1 VYLEKIIHIKGEK
14 KMPSF
19 LLTAIPVV
27 GAVILALI
35 ATIALIK
42 GCWKVA
48 GANEVLIVSGMGKV
62 KYKTGGGIFVIPL
75 IQKIQKMTLE
85 NIQVDFTSR
94 NEIPTKDAIHVLVDA
109 VANMAISKDPTRQG
123 IAASK
128 FAGYNIQQIREIVIP
143 VLEGNIR
150 EIISQTD
157 FEDLIRGD
165 KKAFAEKVQENVA
178 PNLAD
183 MGIDLTTFNIQNFSD
198 KNGVIRDLGI
208 ENIEKIKKDASIAAA
223 KAKAEVA
230 IAQAQAD
237 QDANNAQVQADTEIA
252 KRQTELAIE
261 KARLKKEADIKLAEA
276 EAAKAI
282 EAENQRREQ
291 EIATANANLARQ
303 EKEIELQERAVAIKE
318 KALEA
323 EIKKTAEAK
332 KYAEQQEAD
341 AKLYATQ
348 KAAEADLF
356 ERQRQAEAA
365 KIEAEKKAE
374 ADLALAQAEA
384 TAKKALADALK
395 AQGEAEAAAAQAKG
409 LAEAEAIRA
418 KAEAEAEGLL
428 KKAEAMKQYGEAA
441 MADMQM
447 EAIKLYFEQ
456 LPAIAKAVGE
466 GYQGVDKIVMLGNDS
481 GQLAGNIMS
490 TTTQISEGLSESIG
504 IDLKTLMAGFMGG
517 TLAGNGKGGVTVN
530 ANTSVIPSQE

>member
-1 VYLEKIIHIKGEK
+1 
-14 KMPSF
+14 MPSF
-19 LLTAIPVV
+19 LIPTVS
-27 GAVILALI
+27 ILI
-35 ATIALIK
+35 AVFFAIILVIALIK
-42 GCWKVA
+42 SCWKVA
-48 GANEVLIVSGMGKV
+48 GTNEVLIVSGMGKV
-62 KYKTGGGIFVIPL
+62 KTRSGGGIFVIPL
-75 IQKIQKMTLE
+75 VQKTQKMTLE

-109 VANMAISKDPTRQG
+109 VANMAISTDPERQK

-128 FAGYNIQQIREIVIP
+128 FAGYTIQQIRDIVIP

-150 EIISQTD
+150 EIISQTM

-165 KKAFAEKVQENVA
+165 KKVFAERIQENVT

-183 MGIDLTTFNIQNFSD
+183 LGIDLTTFNIQNFSD

-208 ENIEKIKKDASIAAA
+208 ENIEKIKKEASIAAA

-230 IAQAQAD
+230 VAQAQAD
-237 QDANNAQVQADTEIA
+237 KDANDAKVAAATEIAEKQNQFAIRKAELQKQADTEQA
-252 KRQTELAIE
+252 K
-261 KARLKKEADIKLAEA
+261 AD
-276 EAAKAI
+276 AAKQI

-374 ADLALAQAEA
+374 ADLALANAEA
-384 TAKKALADALK
+384 AAKKALAEAVK
-395 AQGEAEAAAAQAKG
+395 AQGEAEAAAEKAKG
-409 LAEAEAIRA
+409 IAEADAIKA
-418 KAEAEAEGLL
+418 KLQAEADGLRE
-428 KKAEAMKQYGEAA
+428 KAEAMKLYGDAA

-447 EAIKLYFEQ
+447 QAIKLYFEQ

-504 IDLKTLMAGFMGG
+504 VDLKSLLAGFLGG
-517 TLAGNGKGGVTVN
+517 KIAVGADDN
-530 ANTSVIPSQE
+530 Q

>member
-1 VYLEKIIHIKGEK
+1 MDIL
-14 KMPSF
+14 
-19 LLTAIPVV
+19 IP
-27 GAVILALI
+27 
-35 ATIALIK
+35 TIASAGIIVLAVVLMIILIK
-42 GCWKVA
+42 SCWKVA
-48 GANEVLIVSGMGKV
+48 GTNEVLIISGMGKV
-62 KYKTGGGIFVIPL
+62 KKKTGGGIFVIPL
-75 IQKIQKMTLE
+75 LQRVQRMTLE

-94 NEIPTKDAIHVLVDA
+94 NEIPTQDAIHVLVDA
-109 VANMAISKDPTRQG
+109 VANMSISLDPDRQA

-128 FAGYNIQQIREIVIP
+128 FAGYSVAQIREIVIP

-150 EIISQTD
+150 EIISQTR

-165 KKAFAEKVQENVA
+165 KKAFAEKIQENVT

-183 MGIDLTTFNIQNFSD
+183 LGIDLTTFNIQNFSD
-198 KNGVIRDLGI
+198 RNGVIQDLGVD
-208 ENIEKIKKDASIAAA
+208 NIEKIRKEASIAAA

-230 IAQAQAD
+230 VAQAQAD
-237 QDANNAQVQADTEIA
+237 KEANDAKVAAATEIAQKQTEFAIRKAELQKQADTEQA
-252 KRQTELAIE
+252 K
-261 KARLKKEADIKLAEA
+261 AD
-276 EAAKAI
+276 AAKQI

-332 KYAEQQEAD
+332 KYAEQQAAD
-341 AKLYATQ
+341 AALYKTQ

-356 ERQRQAEAA
+356 ERQRLAEAA

-384 TAKKALADALK
+384 AAKKALADAVR

-409 LAEAEAIRA
+409 LAEAEAIKA
-418 KAEAEAEGLL
+418 KLQAEADGLRE
-428 KKAEAMKQYGEAA
+428 KAEAMKQYGDAA

-447 EAIKLYFEQ
+447 QAIKTYFEQ
-456 LPAIAKAVGE
+456 LPEIARAVGE

-504 IDLKTLMAGFMGG
+504 IDLKGLLTGMLGAKIV
-517 TLAGNGKGGVTVN
+517 TNGEN
-530 ANTSVIPSQE
+530 N

>member
-1 VYLEKIIHIKGEK
+1 MDIL
-14 KMPSF
+14 
-19 LLTAIPVV
+19 IP
-27 GAVILALI
+27 
-35 ATIALIK
+35 TIASAGIIALAVVLMIILIK
-42 GCWKVA
+42 SCWKVA
-48 GANEVLIVSGMGKV
+48 GTNEVLIISGMGKV
-62 KYKTGGGIFVIPL
+62 KKKTGGGIFVIPL
-75 IQKIQKMTLE
+75 LQRVQKMTLE

-94 NEIPTKDAIHVLVDA
+94 NEIPTQDAIHVLVDA
-109 VANMAISKDPTRQG
+109 VANMSISLDPDRQA

-128 FAGYNIQQIREIVIP
+128 FAGYSVAQIREIVIP

-150 EIISQTD
+150 EIISQTR

-165 KKAFAEKVQENVA
+165 KKAFAEKIQENVT

-183 MGIDLTTFNIQNFSD
+183 LGIDLTTFNIQNFSD
-198 KNGVIRDLGI
+198 RNGVIQDLGVD
-208 ENIEKIKKDASIAAA
+208 NIEKIRKEASIAAA

-230 IAQAQAD
+230 VAQAQAD
-237 QDANNAQVQADTEIA
+237 KEANDAKVAAATEIAQKQTEFAIRKAELQKQADTEQA
-252 KRQTELAIE
+252 K
-261 KARLKKEADIKLAEA
+261 AD
-276 EAAKAI
+276 AAKQI

-332 KYAEQQEAD
+332 KYAEQQAAD
-341 AKLYATQ
+341 AALYKTQ

-356 ERQRQAEAA
+356 ERQRLAEAA

-384 TAKKALADALK
+384 AAKKALADAVR

-409 LAEAEAIRA
+409 LAEAEAIKA
-418 KAEAEAEGLL
+418 KLQAEADGLRE
-428 KKAEAMKQYGEAA
+428 KAEAMKQYGDGA

-447 EAIKLYFEQ
+447 QAIKTYFEQ
-456 LPAIAKAVGE
+456 LPEIARAVGE

-504 IDLKTLMAGFMGG
+504 IDLKGLLTGMLGAKIV
-517 TLAGNGKGGVTVN
+517 TNGEN
-530 ANTSVIPSQE
+530 N

>member
-1 VYLEKIIHIKGEK
+1 MDILIPTIASAGII
-14 KMPSF
+14 
-19 LLTAIPVV
+19 
-27 GAVILALI
+27 LI
-35 ATIALIK
+35 AVVLMIILIK
-42 GCWKVA
+42 SCWKVA
-48 GANEVLIVSGMGKV
+48 GTNEVLIISGMGKV
-62 KYKTGGGIFVIPL
+62 KKKTGGGIFVIPL
-75 IQKIQKMTLE
+75 LQRVQRMTLE

-94 NEIPTKDAIHVLVDA
+94 NEIPTQDAIHVLVDA
-109 VANMAISKDPTRQG
+109 VANMSISLDPNRQA

-128 FAGYNIQQIREIVIP
+128 FAGYSVAQIREIVIP

-150 EIISQTD
+150 EIISQTR

-165 KKAFAEKVQENVA
+165 KKAFAEKIQENVT

-183 MGIDLTTFNIQNFSD
+183 LGIDLTTFNIQNFSD
-198 KNGVIRDLGI
+198 RNGVIQDLGVD
-208 ENIEKIKKDASIAAA
+208 NIEKIRKEASIAAA

-230 IAQAQAD
+230 VAQAQAD
-237 QDANNAQVQADTEIA
+237 KEANDAKVAAATEIAQKQTEFAIRKAELQKQADTEQA
-252 KRQTELAIE
+252 K
-261 KARLKKEADIKLAEA
+261 AD
-276 EAAKAI
+276 AAKQI

-332 KYAEQQEAD
+332 KYAEQQAAD
-341 AKLYATQ
+341 AALYKTQ

-365 KIEAEKKAE
+365 MIEAEKKAA

-384 TAKKALADALK
+384 AAKKALADAVK

-409 LAEAEAIRA
+409 LAEAEAIKA
-418 KAEAEAEGLL
+418 KLQAEADGLRE
-428 KKAEAMKQYGEAA
+428 KAEAMKQYGDAA

-447 EAIKLYFEQ
+447 QAIKTYFEQ
-456 LPAIAKAVGE
+456 LPEIARAVGE

-504 IDLKTLMAGFMGG
+504 IDLKGLLTGMLGAKIV
-517 TLAGNGKGGVTVN
+517 TNGEN
-530 ANTSVIPSQE
+530 N

>member
-1 VYLEKIIHIKGEK
+1 
-14 KMPSF
+14 MPSF
-19 LLTAIPVV
+19 LVPVISV
-27 GAVILALI
+27 FGVVFAVVFVTLI
-35 ATIALIK
+35 LIK
-42 GCWKVA
+42 TCWKVA
-48 GANEVLIVSGMGKV
+48 GTNEVLIVSGLGKV
-62 KYKTGGGIFVIPL
+62 KTKTGGGIFVIPV
-75 IQKIQKMTLE
+75 IQKTQKMTLE

-109 VANMAISKDPTRQG
+109 VANMAISKDPERQA

-128 FAGYNIQQIREIVIP
+128 FAGYTIEQIRDIVIP

-150 EIISQTD
+150 EIISQTL

-165 KKAFAEKVQENVA
+165 KKAFAEKIQDNVT

-183 MGIDLTTFNIQNFSD
+183 LGIDLTTFNIQNFSD

-208 ENIEKIKKDASIAAA
+208 ENIEKIKKEASIAAA

-230 IAQAQAD
+230 IEQAKAD
-237 QDANNAQVQADTEIA
+237 QAANDAKVAAATEIAQKQTEFAIRKAELQKQADTEQA
-252 KRQTELAIE
+252 K
-261 KARLKKEADIKLAEA
+261 AD
-276 EAAKAI
+276 AAKKI

-323 EIKKTAEAK
+323 EVKKTAEAR

-374 ADLALAQAEA
+374 ADLALAQADA
-384 TAKKALADALK
+384 AAKKALAEAVK
-395 AQGEAEAAAAQAKG
+395 AQGEAEAAAAKAKG
-409 LAEAEAIRA
+409 RAEADAIKA

-441 MADMQM
+441 KMDMQM

-490 TTTQISEGLSESIG
+490 TTTQISEGLSQSIG
-504 IDLKTLMAGFMGG
+504 VDLKSLLSGFLGG
-517 TLAGNGKGGVTVN
+517 KIAVGTEDN
-530 ANTSVIPSQE
+530 Q